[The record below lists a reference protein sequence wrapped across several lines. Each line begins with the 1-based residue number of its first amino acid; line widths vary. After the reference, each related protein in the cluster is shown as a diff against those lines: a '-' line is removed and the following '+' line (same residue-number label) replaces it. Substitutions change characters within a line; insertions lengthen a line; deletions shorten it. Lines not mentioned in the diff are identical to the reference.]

1 MNEVKDK
8 IRNFANLVTTSA
20 LTAVENKIASVNNFV
35 KKKKKKKNGYNTEVN
50 KIGKKIANHNHDNYI
65 SIPEFY
71 KFSKEIFGLR
81 LSRANFASQGYI
93 FNFVNM
99 TDFDNQGKNVTS
111 NKNEL
116 NEPSKNVKAILTKG
130 LTKDLIDK
138 LSILNGAKYVSLGIF
153 QN

>member
-1 MNEVKDK
+1 
-8 IRNFANLVTTSA
+8 
-20 LTAVENKIASVNNFV
+20 
-35 KKKKKKKNGYNTEVN
+35 
-50 KIGKKIANHNHDNYI
+50 
-65 SIPEFY
+65 
-71 KFSKEIFGLR
+71 
-81 LSRANFASQGYI
+81 
-93 FNFVNM
+93 M

-138 LSILNGAKYVSLGIF
+138 LSVLNGAKYVSLGIF

>member
-1 MNEVKDK
+1 MRLK
-8 IRNFANLVTTSA
+8 IKYAILLTQLLLVLLLPLKIKQLA
-20 LTAVENKIASVNNFV
+20 LIISS

-65 SIPEFY
+65 TIPEFY

-99 TDFDNQGKNVTS
+99 TDFDNQVKTCHS
-111 NKNEL
+111 N
-116 NEPSKNVKAILTKG
+116 
-130 LTKDLIDK
+130 
-138 LSILNGAKYVSLGIF
+138 YF
-153 QN
+153 Q